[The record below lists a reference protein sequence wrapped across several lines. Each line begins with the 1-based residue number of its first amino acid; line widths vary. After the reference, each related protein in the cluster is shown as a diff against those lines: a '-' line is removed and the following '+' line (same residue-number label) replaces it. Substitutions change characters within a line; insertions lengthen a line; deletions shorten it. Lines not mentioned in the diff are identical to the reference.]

1 MIRIKKE
8 KRSCPSWLFFFRKEL
23 NPFRKEI
30 ELDDQ

>member
-8 KRSCPSWLFFFRKEL
+8 KKKLSQLAVFFRKEL

>member
-8 KRSCPSWLFFFRKEL
+8 KRSCPSWLFFRKEL